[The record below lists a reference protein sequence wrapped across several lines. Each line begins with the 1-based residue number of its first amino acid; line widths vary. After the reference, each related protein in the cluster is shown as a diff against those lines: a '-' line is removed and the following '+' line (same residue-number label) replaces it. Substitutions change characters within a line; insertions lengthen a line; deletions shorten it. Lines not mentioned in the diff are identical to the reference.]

1 MLARNW
7 GFLVVDSLSFNQK
20 VGFVNHSNFQNL
32 ELGPVGEADLF
43 YANVTPTTI
52 SISDGSRLGFGPCMK

>member
-43 YANVTPTTI
+43 YANVTPTTTI
-52 SISDGSRLGFGPCMK
+52 SVSDESKLRVL